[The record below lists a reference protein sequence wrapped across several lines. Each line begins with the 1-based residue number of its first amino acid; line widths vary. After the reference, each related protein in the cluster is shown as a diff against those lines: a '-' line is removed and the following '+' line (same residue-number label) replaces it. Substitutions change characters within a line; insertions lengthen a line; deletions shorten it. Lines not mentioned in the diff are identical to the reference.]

1 MSEVMCEC
9 GHHRHDH
16 RTIKYDLRIT
26 STAMDSPVE
35 DVEVQGINTVTHCK
49 ERCMCRAF
57 RTR

>member
-1 MSEVMCEC
+1 MCEC